1 MKRVTLRDVAK
12 EAGVSLATVDRVLNG
27 RSKVRPDAAER
38 VKNALDLLQF
48 RGNVTPA
55 SLTDEQEYRFQFII
69 PRGPK
74 NTFMVRLREEAE
86 ALGKRL
92 AEQRIFLSFADY
104 KELDDEELTHLLS
117 QINPKICMGVAVVA
131 IDTFAV
137 REAIDALIQKGVGV
151 VTLVSDVTP
160 SRRLHC
166 IGQNNVAAGRVAAS
180 LIGKFTAGLS
190 GSVGI
195 IAGAMTLCDQ
205 ADRRVGFEQVIT
217 REYPHLRVLPVRE
230 GRDDS
235 SITVTV
241 ARELL
246 ANNPDLVGL
255 YNIGAGNRG
264 LINAIEESGRKSEVV
279 VVAHELTEHARR
291 ALIAGTFDAIINQ
304 NLLHEIEYAVQ
315 TLKAFSDSDA
325 GFIAPSVSID
335 IFVRD
340 NLP

>member
-1 MKRVTLRDVAK
+1 
-12 EAGVSLATVDRVLNG
+12 
-27 RSKVRPDAAER
+27 
-38 VKNALDLLQF
+38 
-48 RGNVTPA
+48 
-55 SLTDEQEYRFQFII
+55 
-69 PRGPK
+69 
-74 NTFMVRLREEAE
+74 
-86 ALGKRL
+86 
-92 AEQRIFLSFADY
+92 
-104 KELDDEELTHLLS
+104 
-117 QINPKICMGVAVVA
+117 
-131 IDTFAV
+131 
-137 REAIDALIQKGVGV
+137 
-151 VTLVSDVTP
+151 
-160 SRRLHC
+160 LHC